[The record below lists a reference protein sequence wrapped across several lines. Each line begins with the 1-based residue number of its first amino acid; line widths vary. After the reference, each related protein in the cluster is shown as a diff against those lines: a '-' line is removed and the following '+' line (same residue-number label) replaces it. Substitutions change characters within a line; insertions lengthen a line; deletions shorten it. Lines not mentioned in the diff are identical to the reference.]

1 MTNPSAKVKN
11 HAHHRKAQVDH
22 RDDGRMLS
30 AFSSPALPHRMRKN
44 GAPILLLAQNCEAK
58 HDSDPATFDLQ
69 EYLKLEPDS
78 QVPITRTR
86 MCRNTEAKAES
97 APFFG
102 DRVQA
107 PDPNRDTHSPNYCC
121 FAVAEC
127 RDPSLG
133 VARLRAIPLA

>member
-1 MTNPSAKVKN
+1 LLSTLMTNPSAKVKN

-86 MCRNTEAKAES
+86 MWQKYRSQSRIS
-97 APFFG
+97 AVFWGP
-102 DRVQA
+102 RS
-107 PDPNRDTHSPNYCC
+107 SP
-121 FAVAEC
+121 
-127 RDPSLG
+127 
-133 VARLRAIPLA
+133 